1 MFICRYWDKSK
12 VELRYK
18 HTHTHTHTC
27 IYIYRQVF
35 IYLHAT
41 TNIGLD
47 SQNSSHLRQST
58 IEQFALSLFEALTK
72 GLIDVTAIVLCTVI
86 QVLVSRFLFFS
97 WHTWWW
103 IADSLWKMDL
113 RVKKA
118 LFFCFYPMIIFG
130 SFGLFLFL
138 IVFLVVYCR

>member
-1 MFICRYWDKSK
+1 
-12 VELRYK
+12 
-18 HTHTHTHTC
+18 
-27 IYIYRQVF
+27 
-35 IYLHAT
+35 
-41 TNIGLD
+41 
-47 SQNSSHLRQST
+47 
-58 IEQFALSLFEALTK
+58 LTK

-97 WHTWWW
+97 WHKWWW

-138 IVFLVVYCR
+138 IVFLVVFRYEVLYCGRLFCKHHHPSTR